1 MAVDH
6 TVSKYIVKTLETQ
19 LLGLNYSSAID
30 RSVIL
35 LKLLNASLFCSP
47 YL

>member
-6 TVSKYIVKTLETQ
+6 TVSKYFVKTLETQ
-19 LLGLNYSSAID
+19 LLGLNYRSAFD
-30 RSVIL
+30 RSIIL
-35 LKLLNASLFCSP
+35 LKLLNVSLFCSP